1 MYHSTLYL
9 YITVDVNGCGV
20 LYFSSYRY
28 VSLISTQ
35 TSRKKPDNEPERES
49 GILLLRVVY
58 HLNSISTDSEIV
70 STLGLMKF
78 MHSLKN
84 RIEYVSM

>member
-35 TSRKKPDNEPERES
+35 TSRKKPDNEPEREREWNLIAD
-49 GILLLRVVY
+49 GLY
-58 HLNSISTDSEIV
+58 TISTQYQQIV
-70 STLGLMKF
+70 KSYQHWDL
-78 MHSLKN
+78 
-84 RIEYVSM
+84 